1 MKHKIFKAL
10 IFATILLFRTVV
22 SNGETPK
29 GWFAAGSHPKE
40 YEMSLD
46 RTVAHGGNACAS
58 LKSVVAETGGFG
70 TLMQMFKADDYRG
83 KRVRMSGY
91 VKSKEAS
98 DWAGLW
104 MRVDG
109 AKKEETLAFDNM
121 QDRAI
126 KGTTDWKKYE
136 IVLDVPENSEMVAL
150 GLLLSGK
157 GQVWMDDLQFG
168 VVGKDVPTTGRT
180 MAGAAS
186 GAAKAPLNL
195 NFEE

>member
-1 MKHKIFKAL
+1 MKPRILKAL
-10 IFATILLFRTVV
+10 TLAAVVLSSTVAG
-22 SNGETPK
+22 NGETPK
-29 GWFAAGSHPKE
+29 GWFAAGSHPKD
-40 YEMSLD
+40 YEMSLS
-46 RTVAHGGNACAS
+46 RTGAHGGNACAY
-58 LKSVVAETGGFG
+58 LKSVVTETGGFG
-70 TLMQMFKADDYRG
+70 TLMQMFKADEYRG

-91 VKSKEAS
+91 VRSKDAS

-109 AKKEETLAFDNM
+109 AKKDETLAFDNM

-126 KGTTDWKKYE
+126 RGTTDWKKYE

-157 GQVWMDDLQFG
+157 GQVWMDDLQFE
-168 VVGKDVPTTGRT
+168 VVGKDVPTTGT
-180 MAGAAS
+180 SAGAVS
-186 GAAKAPLNL
+186 RSAKAPLNL

>member
-1 MKHKIFKAL
+1 M
-10 IFATILLFRTVV
+10 
-22 SNGETPK
+22 
-29 GWFAAGSHPKE
+29 SH
-40 YEMSLD
+40 D
-46 RTVAHGGNACAS
+46 RTGAHGGNVCAY

-70 TLMQMFKADDYRG
+70 TLMQTFKADEYRG
-83 KRVRMSGY
+83 KRVWMSGY
-91 VKSKEAS
+91 VKAKDAS

-109 AKKEETLAFDNM
+109 ARKDEILAFDNM

-126 KGTTDWKKYE
+126 KGTIDWKKYE
-136 IVLDVPENSEMVAL
+136 IVLDVPENSEMVAF

-157 GQVWMDDLQFG
+157 GQVWMDDLQFE

-180 MAGAAS
+180 TAGAAS
-186 GAAKAPLNL
+186 GAAKTPLNL

>member
-1 MKHKIFKAL
+1 MKHKILKAL
-10 IFATILLFRTVV
+10 MFAIVALSSTVG
-22 SNGETPK
+22 SNAQTPK

-46 RTVAHGGNACAS
+46 RTVAHGGSACAS

-91 VKSKEAS
+91 VKSKDAS

-136 IVLDVPENSEMVAL
+136 IVLDVPESSEMVAL

-186 GAAKAPLNL
+186 GAAKTPLNL

>member
-1 MKHKIFKAL
+1 MKHKILKAL
-10 IFATILLFRTVV
+10 IFATVV
-22 SNGETPK
+22 LSSSVASNGETPK
-29 GWFAAGSHPKE
+29 GWFAAGSHPKD
-40 YEMSLD
+40 YEMSHD
-46 RTVAHGGNACAS
+46 RTGAHGGNACAY
-58 LKSVVAETGGFG
+58 LKSVVADTGGFG
-70 TLMQMFKADDYRG
+70 TLMQMFKADEYRG

-91 VKSKEAS
+91 VKAKDAS

-109 AKKEETLAFDNM
+109 ARKDEMLAFDNM

-126 KGTTDWKKYE
+126 KGTIEWKKYE
-136 IVLDVPENSEMVAL
+136 IVLDVPENSEMVAF

-157 GQVWMDDLQFG
+157 GQVWMDDLQFE
-168 VVGKDVPTTGRT
+168 VVGKDVPTTGRAT
-180 MAGAAS
+180 AGAAS

>member
-1 MKHKIFKAL
+1 MKHRVFRAL
-10 IFATILLFRTVV
+10 IVATVIMSSPIVG
-22 SNGETPK
+22 NAETPK
-29 GWFAAGSHPKE
+29 GWFAAGSHPKD

-46 RTVAHGGNACAS
+46 RTGAHNGTACAY
-58 LKSVVAETGGFG
+58 LKSVAAETSGFG
-70 TLMQMFKADDYRG
+70 TLMQMFKADEYRG

-91 VKSKEAS
+91 VKAKDAT

-109 AKKEETLAFDNM
+109 ARKDETLAFDNM

-126 KGTTDWKKYE
+126 KGTIDWKKYE
-136 IVLDVPENSEMVAL
+136 IVLDVPESSEMVAL

-157 GQVWMDDLQFG
+157 GQVWMDDLQFET
-168 VVGKDVPTTGRT
+168 VGKDVPTTGKT
-180 MAGAAS
+180 TAEVAS
-186 GAAKAPLNL
+186 RAAKTSLNL

>member
-1 MKHKIFKAL
+1 
-10 IFATILLFRTVV
+10 
-22 SNGETPK
+22 
-29 GWFAAGSHPKE
+29 
-40 YEMSLD
+40 MSLD
-46 RTVAHGGNACAS
+46 RTGVHGGNGCAS

-70 TLMQMFKADDYRG
+70 TLMQTFKTDDYRG
-83 KRVRMSGY
+83 QRVRMSGY

-109 AKKEETLAFDNM
+109 ATKDVLAFDNM

-168 VVGKDVPTTGRT
+168 VVGKDVSTTGRT
-180 MAGAAS
+180 IAGAAS